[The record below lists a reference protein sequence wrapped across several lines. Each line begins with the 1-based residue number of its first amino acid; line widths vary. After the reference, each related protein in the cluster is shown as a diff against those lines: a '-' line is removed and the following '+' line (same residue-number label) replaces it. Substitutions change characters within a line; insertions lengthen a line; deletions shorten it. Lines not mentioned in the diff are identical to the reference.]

1 MAADKPLIMSIAASA
16 LSGLGQVHA
25 RVQASAE
32 RLAKISTQPPT
43 QPSDS
48 VDLSAEII
56 GLAQAK
62 NENAA
67 LLAALKTDDENTAQ
81 TLNILA

>member
-1 MAADKPLIMSIAASA
+1 MAADKRLIMSIAAIA

-32 RLAKISTQPPT
+32 RLAKVPT
-43 QPSDS
+43 QTGDA
-48 VDLSAEII
+48 VDISAEII

-67 LLAALKTDDENTAQ
+67 LLAALKTDDEMTAQ